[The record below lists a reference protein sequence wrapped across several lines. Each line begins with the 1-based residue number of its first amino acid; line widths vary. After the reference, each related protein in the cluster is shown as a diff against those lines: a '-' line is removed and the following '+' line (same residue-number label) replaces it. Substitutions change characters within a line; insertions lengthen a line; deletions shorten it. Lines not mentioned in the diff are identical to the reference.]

1 MIDIEGQ
8 ANIGQ
13 YIVTYTA
20 PKNFCIF
27 PWKGSSE
34 QKQMFR
40 IQSPTS
46 ASAVLTRSVRKS
58 CGYSAE
64 IYYINRLE
72 KADVLSKISCYHSDF
87 YGTMQFSVHLP
98 DIFLPNKYMFH
109 VKHIATNI
117 YRIRILKLY
126 QKCPR
131 QLQLLAYLY

>member
-1 MIDIEGQ
+1 MEGV
-8 ANIGQ
+8 IRTE
-13 YIVTYTA
+13 VDVSYTISHFSFSC
-20 PKNFCIF
+20 PYPERLK
-27 PWKGSSE
+27 
-34 QKQMFR
+34 
-40 IQSPTS
+40 
-46 ASAVLTRSVRKS
+46 VL

-64 IYYINRLE
+64 IHYINRLE

-87 YGTMQFSVHLP
+87 YGTMQFSVYLP

-131 QLQLLAYLY
+131 